1 MNVARWGLSVIAG
14 CSAALIAFGVIY
26 VRGDLGGVMRFLKAR
41 RILRETIASGAG
53 AAEVAAAKAQALAV
67 AQGFAVPDVAVGLVP
82 LELLIGLLVGVLVW
96 WLFGR
101 RVGRALDGQERP
113 DVQERMVYR
122 LAHRKGGHFTLA
134 DLSAGSPLTPAQ
146 AQAVTRHMVQ
156 TGRLLNESDGVFRLT
171 AHARPGMRR
180 SL

>member
-14 CSAALIAFGVIY
+14 FSAALIAFGVIY

-67 AQGFAVPDVAVGLVP
+67 AQTFAVPDVAVSLVP
-82 LELLIGLLVGVLVW
+82 LELLIGLLVGAFVW

-101 RVGRALDGQERP
+101 RVGRALGGQERP

-122 LAHRKGGHFTLA
+122 LAHRKGGRFTLA
-134 DLSAGSPLTPAQ
+134 DLTSGSPLTPVQ

-156 TGRLLNESDGVFRLT
+156 TGRLLNDGGGDVFRLVQ
-171 AHARPGMRR
+171 RQPER
-180 SL
+180 LP

>member
-1 MNVARWGLSVIAG
+1 MARWGLSVIAG

-26 VRGDLGGVMRFLKAR
+26 VQGDLGGVMRFLKAR

-53 AAEVAAAKAQALAV
+53 AAEVAAAKANALAV
-67 AQGFAVPDVAVGLVP
+67 AQAFAVPDVAVSLVP
-82 LELLIGLLVGVLVW
+82 LELLIGVVVGAFVW

-101 RVGRALDGQERP
+101 RVGRALGGQERP

-122 LAHRKGGHFTLA
+122 LAHRKGGRFTLA
-134 DLSAGSPLTPAQ
+134 ELTSGSPLTPVQ

-156 TGRLLNESDGVFRLT
+156 TGRLLQGNDGVYHLT
-171 AHARPGMRR
+171 GPRQSAARRPI
-180 SL
+180 

>member
-14 CSAALIAFGVIY
+14 LSAALIAFGVIY
-26 VRGDLGGVMRFLKAR
+26 VQGDLGGVMRFLRAR
-41 RILRETIASGAG
+41 GDLRDIIASGAG

-67 AQGFAVPDVAVGLVP
+67 AQSFAVPDVAVRLVP
-82 LELLIGLLVGVLVW
+82 LELLIGLMVGAFVW

-101 RVGRALDGQERP
+101 RVGRALGGNERP

-122 LAHRKGGHFTLA
+122 LAHRKGGRFTLA
-134 DLSAGSPLTPAQ
+134 DLSASSPLTPAQ

-156 TGRLLNESDGVFRLT
+156 TGRLLNDGDGIYRLIQQHQ
-171 AHARPGMRR
+171 AQNRR

>member
-1 MNVARWGLSVIAG
+1 MIAG
-14 CSAALIAFGVIY
+14 LAAALIAFGVIY
-26 VRGDLGGVMRFLKAR
+26 VQGDLGGVMRFLKAR

-53 AAEVAAAKAQALAV
+53 TAEVAAAKAHALAV
-67 AQGFAVPDVAVGLVP
+67 AQTFAVPDVAVRLVP
-82 LELLIGLLVGVLVW
+82 MELLIGLLVGALVW

-101 RVGRALDGQERP
+101 RMGRALGGQERP

-156 TGRLLNESDGVFRLT
+156 TGRLLQGGDGVYRLT
-171 AHARPGMRR
+171 GQHRMEARRP
-180 SL
+180 L